1 MKKTLIVLAFFCAV
15 LSLAG
20 AKEKKLKNKAKQNVQ
35 NVIEKVSDFVEE
47 VEDIEDI
54 DIESMDA
61 EIVSRN
67 QIETMFSL
75 ADQLNID
82 LKAALENKEASMAEE
97 FDYLIAEEKEQLD
110 ILIEKVKKSS
120 DWTATD
126 EAKLKKSRA
135 EFKKLSRKYKPT
147 K

>member
-1 MKKTLIVLAFFCAV
+1 MKKTLIVLAFFCAA

-61 EIVSRN
+61 EIVSRD

-135 EFKKLSRKYKPT
+135 EFKKLSRKYKPA

>member
-1 MKKTLIVLAFFCAV
+1 MKKTLIVLAFFCAA

-20 AKEKKLKNKAKQNVQ
+20 AIEKKLKNKAKQNVQ

-61 EIVSRN
+61 EIVSRD

-135 EFKKLSRKYKPT
+135 EFKKLSRKYKPA

>member
-1 MKKTLIVLAFFCAV
+1 MKKTLIVLAFFCAA

-61 EIVSRN
+61 EIVSRD

-120 DWTATD
+120 VWTAAD

-135 EFKKLSRKYKPT
+135 EFKKLSRKYKPA

>member
-1 MKKTLIVLAFFCAV
+1 MKKTLIVLAFFCAA

-61 EIVSRN
+61 EIVSRD

-135 EFKKLSRKYKPT
+135 EFKKLSR
-147 K
+147 

>member
-1 MKKTLIVLAFFCAV
+1 MKKTLIVLAFFCAA

-61 EIVSRN
+61 EIVSRD

-75 ADQLNID
+75 AEQLNID

-110 ILIEKVKKSS
+110 ILIEKEKKSS

-135 EFKKLSRKYKPT
+135 EFKKLSRKYKPA

>member
-1 MKKTLIVLAFFCAV
+1 MKKTLIVLAFFCAA

-54 DIESMDA
+54 DIESMDV
-61 EIVSRN
+61 EIVSRD

-135 EFKKLSRKYKPT
+135 EFKKLSRKYKPA

>member
-1 MKKTLIVLAFFCAV
+1 MKKTLIVLAFFCAA

-61 EIVSRN
+61 EIVSRD
-67 QIETMFSL
+67 QIETMFFL

-120 DWTATD
+120 DWTAAD

-135 EFKKLSRKYKPT
+135 EFKKLSRKYKPA

>member
-1 MKKTLIVLAFFCAV
+1 
-15 LSLAG
+15 
-20 AKEKKLKNKAKQNVQ
+20 
-35 NVIEKVSDFVEE
+35 
-47 VEDIEDI
+47 
-54 DIESMDA
+54 MDA
-61 EIVSRN
+61 EIVSRD

-135 EFKKLSRKYKPT
+135 EFKKLSRKYKPA